1 MHLKEQINE
10 IIQKSEG
17 KSYNMCVGG
26 GQNRGFRVFLSIQE
40 GTYSRRIVVLGS
52 STSASGYNT
61 DVVNW
66 TEWLSRILQKQGHCN
81 FVFRN

>member
-26 GQNRGFRVFLSIQE
+26 
-40 GTYSRRIVVLGS
+40 
-52 STSASGYNT
+52 
-61 DVVNW
+61 DK
-66 TEWLSRILQKQGHCN
+66 TEDSE
-81 FVFRN
+81 FF